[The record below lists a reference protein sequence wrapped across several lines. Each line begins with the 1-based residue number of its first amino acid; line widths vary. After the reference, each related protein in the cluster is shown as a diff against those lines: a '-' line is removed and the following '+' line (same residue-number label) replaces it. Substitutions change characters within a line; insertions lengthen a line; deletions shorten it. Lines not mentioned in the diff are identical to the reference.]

1 MMSLIYHDTHQAM
14 IAAATAMLIR
24 PTEKKTKLPQNT
36 APKMTKE
43 LAFIRLPLPAMRD
56 ALEGA
61 DSKRA
66 AASNKKLSIRLT
78 SCFFALFLQQGG
90 GEFRKAGR
98 GSFGCAPDNAR
109 GDRIAF

>member
-1 MMSLIYHDTHQAM
+1 MTSLIYHDTHQAM

-43 LAFIRLPLPAMRD
+43 LAFIRLPFPAMRA

-78 SCFFALFLQQGG
+78 PCFFVRVIQQRSR
-90 GEFRKAGR
+90 EFRKAGR
-98 GSFGCAPDNAR
+98 GPLGRAPDNAR
-109 GDRIAF
+109 GDRIAL